1 MLTFRGA
8 TTIGLEVIMLVAF
21 TYQVLR
27 IEPVLP
33 IDVVVVGPIVNEGYP
48 NVIYDGK
55 ETLVD

>member
-1 MLTFRGA
+1 MLILKGA
-8 TTIGLEVIMLVAF
+8 TTVGLDVIKLVAF
-21 TYQVLR
+21 TYHVFI

-55 ETLVD
+55 ETIVD